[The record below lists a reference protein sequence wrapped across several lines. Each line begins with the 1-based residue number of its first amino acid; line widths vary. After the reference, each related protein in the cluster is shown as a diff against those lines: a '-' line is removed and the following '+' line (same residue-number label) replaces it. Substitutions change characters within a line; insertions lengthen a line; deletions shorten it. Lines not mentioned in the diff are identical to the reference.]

1 MGDTLSSLLSHVRAA
16 IDRLPRAVTALA
28 MFIAVAF
35 LTRALFLRDDI
46 LGPDESSYFIAAGE
60 MLQHRLLYT
69 DVADNKPPL
78 IYFYYACAQL
88 LGADDLFGVRLLTTL
103 VTVPLTA
110 LAASAFY
117 QHDRRGVVAGLLF
130 LVYSAAYD
138 ASEMLSVNCE
148 IVMLLPLGWA
158 LVMVREPSRSSNPR
172 AVLYAGLLL
181 GIATLVKYQA
191 IFWLPAIG
199 LSLVLARR
207 GSGRLRQAAT
217 LGTLAAGLAVAI
229 AITCGVFWL
238 AGGMEG
244 FFYWN
249 VTQSFEYLVNPT
261 TPSEALGRAAR
272 RFGPF
277 LVVTAPL
284 WLGWRRSAGE
294 GAYQT
299 RLLTWIIAS
308 TLVACALGFRFFPH
322 YFIQLYWPLAVAA
335 APYIERVTRAPR
347 ERVGTVVA
355 AYSLAALLAFTAFN
369 AFSYLRAP
377 QDSNAVSQ
385 RVASRLKADAC
396 YGDKAT
402 LFVWGLNPVFYYHA
416 RLPVASRQ
424 FFPAF
429 PLVRYYAGNPTATAA
444 ARLDT
449 PRIPEQGDRHW
460 RWLLADL
467 SAHPPTYIVD
477 TAPAGLTVWRYFPLE
492 DYPALWR
499 IVRTSYE
506 RLDTVNGVEV
516 YRRVSCG

>member
-88 LGADDLFGVRLLTTL
+88 LGADDLFGVRLLTAL

-172 AVLYAGLLL
+172 AVLCAGLLL
-181 GIATLVKYQA
+181 GVATLVKYQA

-217 LGTLAAGLAVAI
+217 LGTLAAGLAVADRYGVWRVLARGRHGRVLLLERDSESRVPGEPDDAVRSI
-229 AITCGVFWL
+229 GTRRDAVWAI
-238 AGGMEG
+238 
-244 FFYWN
+244 
-249 VTQSFEYLVNPT
+249 S
-261 TPSEALGRAAR
+261 R
-272 RFGPF
+272 RHW
-277 LVVTAPL
+277 A
-284 WLGWRRSAGE
+284 
-294 GAYQT
+294 
-299 RLLTWIIAS
+299 
-308 TLVACALGFRFFPH
+308 
-322 YFIQLYWPLAVAA
+322 
-335 APYIERVTRAPR
+335 
-347 ERVGTVVA
+347 VVA
-355 AYSLAALLAFTAFN
+355 GM
-369 AFSYLRAP
+369 AP
-377 QDSNAVSQ
+377 VC
-385 RVASRLKADAC
+385 R
-396 YGDKAT
+396 
-402 LFVWGLNPVFYYHA
+402 
-416 RLPVASRQ
+416 
-424 FFPAF
+424 
-429 PLVRYYAGNPTATAA
+429 
-444 ARLDT
+444 
-449 PRIPEQGDRHW
+449 
-460 RWLLADL
+460 
-467 SAHPPTYIVD
+467 
-477 TAPAGLTVWRYFPLE
+477 
-492 DYPALWR
+492 
-499 IVRTSYE
+499 
-506 RLDTVNGVEV
+506 
-516 YRRVSCG
+516 